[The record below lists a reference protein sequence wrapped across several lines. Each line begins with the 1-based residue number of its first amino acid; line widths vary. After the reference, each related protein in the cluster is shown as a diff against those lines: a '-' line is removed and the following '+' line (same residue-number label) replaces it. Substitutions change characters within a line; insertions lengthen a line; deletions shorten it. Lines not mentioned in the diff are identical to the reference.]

1 MENIQ
6 SIQRTEAKEKAASRK
21 DSRGRVLRTGEG
33 QRGDGSYQFRWSEN
47 GSRCTVY
54 APTLEGL
61 RQKEDDIA
69 RQRLLGR
76 LPAEDSI
83 TVGQLAERH
92 MQLCSGLRERTKR
105 CYRNTLSHL
114 RQDELWNRHL
124 RDVTVGE
131 CKLYLV
137 RLQAGGLCFETIRN
151 EHAFLSS
158 VFKSAVEDGCA
169 AWNPFSFR
177 LGFLAREPKKER
189 EALTGEQQA
198 ALLDFM
204 AGDSY
209 CRRYRD
215 LFLVLLHTGLRVG
228 ECAGLTA
235 EDICLTEGFLQV
247 DHQVYYSPEQG
258 GMVWS
263 PPKTEK
269 SCRKIPLTAPA
280 AEALERRL
288 IIARGLDRCEVIG
301 HRRHFLFPCLNGSR
315 PLHGADFDRI
325 FGSVHRR
332 YNESGS
338 VPIALLT
345 PHILRHT
352 FCTALVRRGLDIKS
366 VQYLMGHASA
376 GVTLDVYSHVNYSD
390 VREKLLA
397 LAP

>member
-6 SIQRTEAKEKAASRK
+6 SIQRTEAKEKTASRK

-47 GSRCTVY
+47 GSRRTVY

-92 MQLCSGLRERTKR
+92 LQLCSGLRERTKR

-235 EDICLTEGFLQV
+235 EDI
-247 DHQVYYSPEQG
+247 
-258 GMVWS
+258 
-263 PPKTEK
+263 
-269 SCRKIPLTAPA
+269 
-280 AEALERRL
+280 
-288 IIARGLDRCEVIG
+288 
-301 HRRHFLFPCLNGSR
+301 
-315 PLHGADFDRI
+315 
-325 FGSVHRR
+325 
-332 YNESGS
+332 
-338 VPIALLT
+338 
-345 PHILRHT
+345 
-352 FCTALVRRGLDIKS
+352 
-366 VQYLMGHASA
+366 
-376 GVTLDVYSHVNYSD
+376 
-390 VREKLLA
+390 
-397 LAP
+397 